1 MRTAI
6 AFGIAAM
13 MLVSTLPA
21 NAGPIEDA
29 ASKAAVLNAGGDPA
43 GAIAALDDAVDA
55 IWTAAPLTLRKA
67 LFVNAASGYGVYDER
82 ADAVFKPGEPIL
94 VYVEPIG
101 FAYGKNQ
108 VGGSEISL
116 VTDFDLQNPAGESL
130 YSKDDFVAVTLPVRY
145 KNREFQMTLTLNLTG
160 LPEGQYVGKFRVRDK
175 HSDKNVVFD
184 MPFEVKG

>member
-1 MRTAI
+1 MRPAAI
-6 AFGIAAM
+6 LAMAAM
-13 MLVSTLPA
+13 TLLASFPA
-21 NAGPIEDA
+21 RSGPIEDA
-29 ASKAAVLNAGGDPA
+29 AAKAAELSATDPA

-67 LFVNAASGYGVYDER
+67 LFVNSAGGFGVFDER
-82 ADAVFKPGEPIL
+82 ANAVFKPNEPIL

-116 VTDFDLQNPAGESL
+116 IADFELLNPAGESL
-130 YSKDDFVAVTLPVRY
+130 YAKDDFIGVTLPVRY

-160 LPEGQYVGKFRVRDK
+160 LPEGNYVAKFHLRDK
-175 HSDKNVVFD
+175 HSDKSVVFD
-184 MPFEVKG
+184 MPFEVKA